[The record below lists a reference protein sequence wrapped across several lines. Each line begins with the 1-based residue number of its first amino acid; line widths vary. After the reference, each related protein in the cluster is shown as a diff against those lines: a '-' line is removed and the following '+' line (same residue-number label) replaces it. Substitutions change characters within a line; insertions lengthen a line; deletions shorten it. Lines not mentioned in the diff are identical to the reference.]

1 VIRAGIVLHNKKGAK
16 EMENSEPIAD
26 EEDRAVRA
34 LRREVMMLLLWAPSL
49 EDLLGDS
56 IQEICDQ
63 VDQNPDPVM
72 AANLLG
78 DAIRR
83 LLAKFQDPETVLNA
97 LNHERRMQETM
108 NAAIQEMN
116 EMEADYEN
124 TKQERDSL
132 QIQVLQQKKAI
143 LELHDRIR
151 TNALD
156 AKSQHHA

>member
-1 VIRAGIVLHNKKGAK
+1 
-16 EMENSEPIAD
+16 MENSELIPD
-26 EEDRAVRA
+26 EEDKQVRA
-34 LRREVMMLLLWAPSL
+34 LRREVISFLMQAPSL
-49 EDLLGDS
+49 EKLLGDGT
-56 IQEICDQ
+56 QEIRDQ
-63 VDQNPDPVM
+63 VDPNPDPIL
-72 AANLLG
+72 AGNLLG
-78 DAIRR
+78 EAIRR

>member
-1 VIRAGIVLHNKKGAK
+1 
-16 EMENSEPIAD
+16 MENSELNPD
-26 EEDRAVRA
+26 EEDGSVRA
-34 LRREVMMLLLWAPSL
+34 LRREVISFLLQAPSL
-49 EDLLGDS
+49 EELLGDGT
-56 IQEICDQ
+56 QEIRDQ
-63 VDQNPDPVM
+63 VDPNPDPVV
-72 AANLLG
+72 AGNLLG
-78 DAIRR
+78 EAIRQ
-83 LLAKFQDPETVLNA
+83 LFAKFQDPETVLNA

-132 QIQVLQQKKAI
+132 QIEFMQQKNAI

>member
-1 VIRAGIVLHNKKGAK
+1 
-16 EMENSEPIAD
+16 MENSELNPD
-26 EEDRAVRA
+26 EEDRAVRG

-49 EDLLGDS
+49 GVLLPES

-63 VDQNPDPVM
+63 VDQNPDPVV
-72 AANLLG
+72 AANLLA

-83 LLAKFQDPETVLNA
+83 LLAQFQDPETVLNA

-151 TNALD
+151 ANALD

>member
-1 VIRAGIVLHNKKGAK
+1 
-16 EMENSEPIAD
+16 MENSEPISD
-26 EEDRAVRA
+26 EEDRAVRG

-49 EDLLGDS
+49 GVLLPES

-72 AANLLG
+72 AANLLA

-83 LLAKFQDPETVLNA
+83 LLAQFQDPETVLNA

-151 TNALD
+151 ANALD

>member
-1 VIRAGIVLHNKKGAK
+1 
-16 EMENSEPIAD
+16 MENSELNPD

-63 VDQNPDPVM
+63 VDQNPDPVV

-83 LLAKFQDPETVLNA
+83 LFAKFQDPETVLNA
-97 LNHERRMQETM
+97 LNYERRMQETM

-132 QIQVLQQKKAI
+132 QIQVMQQKKAI

-151 TNALD
+151 ANALD

>member
-1 VIRAGIVLHNKKGAK
+1 
-16 EMENSEPIAD
+16 MENSEPIAD

-49 EDLLGDS
+49 EDLLGES

-63 VDQNPDPVM
+63 IDQNPDPVV
-72 AANLLG
+72 AANLLA

-83 LLAKFQDPETVLNA
+83 LLAQFQDPETVLNA

-132 QIQVLQQKKAI
+132 QIQVLQQNKAI

-151 TNALD
+151 ANALD

>member
-1 VIRAGIVLHNKKGAK
+1 
-16 EMENSEPIAD
+16 MENSELIPD

-34 LRREVMMLLLWAPSL
+34 LRREVMMFLLRAPSL
-49 EDLLGDS
+49 EDLLGNC
-56 IQEICDQ
+56 IQEIRDQ
-63 VDQNPDPVM
+63 VDQNPDPVV
-72 AANLLG
+72 AGNLLG
-78 DAIRR
+78 EAIRQ

-132 QIQVLQQKKAI
+132 QIQVMQQKKAI